1 MRTVYRTHF
10 ELDANNGVQPSLDA
24 VRPKIISWAA
34 SRRGV
39 DMVDSDRLGGNLQPT
54 EVGEN
59 RHIESR
65 AYEGPLGTAWGLRL
79 TMPDDEPDVIW
90 VTEITVHEKPDGKVW
105 FACSSQVG
113 RQGQTLSPVVRFANR
128 PSIVTD
134 VLTMFPG
141 KGMLPLTGKPLS
153 CGPGDEVMLLVGLL
167 LLERRHLPVVLV
179 SRTKKGEVLTDT
191 KKLADQLAGLAYV
204 IEATSPEVSDS
215 IGRTLPERLN
225 CFDGGVRIYWP
236 GFDDSSSPFHHPLW
250 IKSRILELN
259 ERHPA
264 RLGSEILNRIASVTT
279 FTAPPSFI
287 SWFQLLD
294 WQRSQAIEQAK
305 ASNETD
311 VMLALLTEENS
322 SFSAQVRQ
330 LKDELELKS
339 QEAAKYKAQADTF
352 RNALQ
357 SKESIQVGDVL
368 DASVDSVADVLDIVE
383 GEYADR
389 LAFCWNSKSEND
401 ASPFNDPH
409 SVLLALRWL
418 ATTYHDSRTGKKEC
432 PDREIS
438 VREAIPGW
446 SYEPHQSKLTMNHRK
461 YRSWYHTNYNGQ
473 EFSLPEHLKCSS
485 TKDARHSIR
494 IAFNWDEKSKKVVLG
509 YLGQHQQTTAS

>member
-10 ELDANNGVQPSLDA
+10 ELDANNGVQPSLAA
-24 VRPKIISWAA
+24 VRSKIISWAA
-34 SRRGV
+34 SRQGV
-39 DMVDSDRLGGNLQPT
+39 KIVSSEKLWGNLQPI

-65 AYEGPLGTAWGLRL
+65 AYEGPLGAAWGLRL
-79 TMPDDEPDVIW
+79 TMPDDEPDVVW
-90 VTEITVHEKPDGKVW
+90 VTEITVHENADSKIW

-134 VLTMFPG
+134 ILRMFPG
-141 KGMLPLTGKPLS
+141 RGMLPLTGKPLS
-153 CGPGDEVMLLVGLL
+153 CGPGEEVMLLVGLL

-179 SRTKKGEVLTDT
+179 SRTKKGELLTDT

-204 IEATSPEVSDS
+204 IEATSPEVSEAM
-215 IGRTLPERLN
+215 GKALPERLN

-236 GFDDSSSPFHHPLW
+236 GFDNSSSPFHHPLW

-287 SWFQLLD
+287 SWSQLLD
-294 WQRSQAIEQAK
+294 WQRSVAIEQAK
-305 ASNETD
+305 ASNEMG
-311 VMLALLTEENS
+311 VMLTLLEEENR

-330 LKDELELKS
+330 LKGELELKS

-352 RNALQ
+352 RDALQ
-357 SKESIQVGDVL
+357 SKEPTGGIL
-368 DASVDSVADVLDIVE
+368 EASVDSVADALDIAE
-383 GEYADR
+383 TEYSDR
-389 LAFCWNSKSEND
+389 LALCWNSKSEND
-401 ASPFNDPH
+401 SSPFDDPH

-438 VREAIPGW
+438 VREAVPGW
-446 SYEPHQSKLTMNHRK
+446 SYEPHQSKNTMNHRK
-461 YRSWYHTNYNGQ
+461 YRAWYHTIYNGR

-485 TKDARHSIR
+485 TKDSRHSIR
-494 IAFNWDEKSKKVVLG
+494 IAFNWDEKSEKVVLG
-509 YLGQHQQTTAS
+509 YLGQHQQNGAS